1 MKISTVFPFLILR
14 LVTSAYSISIQYSVI
29 SLISKN
35 QNIGVIVDDH
45 VYPLSNN
52 NEATPLLHRGQAPIS
67 STGYKYAIISS
78 HQVLD
83 IENFTRPCPS
93 ENIQTNDYY
102 GRSWNSYHNL
112 TRLPTLLPPLDIMDR
127 IQSDL
132 HIENEIPTIHLY
144 GNQTRIDYMHHHQD
158 DKTVRVKLNMAYIS
172 PKDIKIYKE
181 ITLSVSGM
189 STRNM
194 DKLSYKLK
202 LAKTQDLYGYR
213 RIKLRSMAYDLSY
226 MRENLGYGITESIG
240 LPSSGHSY
248 VRVYINDQAIG
259 LFGLTEH
266 IKGDWVKNVFGHGSK
281 DYKHGTLYI
290 ADINT
295 GQRNTTQEKPPHAFL
310 KNQTQLLN
318 ILNKAKHENA
328 TSSLSYLGSD
338 LSAYG
343 AGQYSVKVKPSD
355 GNKANFACIM
365 DLTKFIQ
372 SQPNKPVSNSV
383 VPLWTDKMDV
393 DSFLRGLALEI
404 VISSS
409 DGYFGMANNFILF
422 QDVQHNRMVFS
433 EQDFDTTMGV
443 GGYNISLTMGKDY
456 TQFPGF
462 QTRALMPRLMQVPR
476 FKQQFEF
483 YLGEFVKKLVNPHIL
498 GRRIDQLFQML
509 SEDVAWD
516 RSLPRMGQN
525 LSPIGALILEIYN
538 VSSMSELPLSLG
550 VYGPTANNI
559 SMALHD
565 WLSLR
570 SSNLWRF

>member
-1 MKISTVFPFLILR
+1 MKISTDTR
-14 LVTSAYSISIQYSVI
+14 LNKSKSISSIQYSVI

-35 QNIGVIVDDH
+35 QNLGVIVDDQ

-52 NEATPLLHRGQAPIS
+52 NESTPLLHRGQAPIS

-93 ENIQTNDYY
+93 DNIQTNDYY
-102 GRSWNSYHNL
+102 GRPWNSYPNL

-144 GNQTRIDYMHHHQD
+144 GNQTGIDYMHHHQLD
-158 DKTVRVKLNMAYIS
+158 RTVRIELHMVYIS
-172 PKDIKIYKE
+172 PKDIKVFKN

-189 STRNM
+189 STRKT
-194 DKLSYKLK
+194 DKLSYKVK

-213 RIKLRSMAYDLSY
+213 RIKLKSMALDMSY
-226 MRENLGYGITESIG
+226 MRDSLGYAITESIG
-240 LPSSGHSY
+240 LPGSGHSY
-248 VRVYINDQAIG
+248 VRVYINDRAIG

-266 IKGDWVKNVFGHGSK
+266 IKSDWVKNVFGHGSK
-281 DYKHGTLYI
+281 DYKHGALYTANI
-290 ADINT
+290 RT
-295 GQRNTTQEKPPHAFL
+295 GQGNATTEEQPFQVL
-310 KNQTQLLN
+310 KTQLSK
-318 ILNKAKHENA
+318 ILNKVNHENA

-338 LSAYG
+338 LSAYS
-343 AGQYSVKVKPSD
+343 AGQYSVRVKPSD
-355 GNKANFACIM
+355 GDKADFTCIM

-372 SQPNKPVSNSV
+372 SQPTTPVNNTV
-383 VPLWTDKMDV
+383 VPLWADKMNV

-404 VISSS
+404 VISNS

-422 QDVQHNRMVFS
+422 QDTQHNRMVFS
-433 EQDFDTTMGV
+433 EQDFDTIMGI
-443 GGYNISLTMGKDY
+443 GNYNISLTMGEDY

-483 YLGEFVKKLVNPHIL
+483 YFGEFNKKLVNPNIL

-509 SEDVAWD
+509 SEDV
-516 RSLPRMGQN
+516 
-525 LSPIGALILEIYN
+525 
-538 VSSMSELPLSLG
+538 V
-550 VYGPTANNI
+550 
-559 SMALHD
+559 
-565 WLSLR
+565 
-570 SSNLWRF
+570 

>member
-1 MKISTVFPFLILR
+1 MKISTVFSFLTLGFATF
-14 LVTSAYSISIQYSVI
+14 VSGSSIQYSVI

-35 QNIGVIVDDH
+35 QNLGVIVDDQ
-45 VYPLSNN
+45 VYPLSNT
-52 NEATPLLHRGQAPIS
+52 NEATPLLHRGKAPIC
-67 STGYKYAIISS
+67 STGYKYAILSS

-83 IENFTRPCPS
+83 TENFTRPCS
-93 ENIQTNDYY
+93 SDNIQANDYY

-144 GNQTRIDYMHHHQD
+144 GNQNEIDYMHHNQVN
-158 DKTVRVKLNMAYIS
+158 KTVRIKLNMAYIS
-172 PKDIKIYKE
+172 PKDVKIFKD
-181 ITLSVSGM
+181 ITLSVSGI
-189 STRNM
+189 STRKI
-194 DKLSYKLK
+194 DKLSYKVK
-202 LAKTQDLYGYR
+202 LAKSQDLYGYR
-213 RIKLRSMAYDLSY
+213 RIKLKAMNLDMSY
-226 MRENLGYGITESIG
+226 MRDSLGYSITESIG

-248 VRVYINDQAIG
+248 VRAYINERAIG

-281 DYKHGTLYI
+281 DYKHGALYI
-290 ADINT
+290 GNINA
-295 GQRNTTQEKPPHAFL
+295 GQGNATQKRPPPVPL
-310 KNQTQLLN
+310 KNQTRSLN
-318 ILNKAKHENA
+318 AINKVKNENA
-328 TSSLSYLGSD
+328 TSSLFYLGSD
-338 LSAYG
+338 VRAYS
-343 AGQYSVKVKPSD
+343 AGQYSMKVKPSD
-355 GNKANFACIM
+355 GDKADFTCIM

-372 SQPNKPVSNSV
+372 SQPTTPVDNSV

-404 VISSS
+404 VISNC
-409 DGYFGMANNFILF
+409 DGYFGLANNFMLF
-422 QDVQHNRMVFS
+422 KDMQHNRMVFS
-433 EQDFDTTMGV
+433 AQDFDMTMGV
-443 GGYNISLTMGKDY
+443 GGYNISMRVGKDY

-476 FKQQFEF
+476 FKQQFEI
-483 YLGEFVKKLVNPHIL
+483 YVNTFVKELVNSRIL

-516 RSLPRMGQN
+516 RSLPRMGQS
-525 LSPIGALILEIYN
+525 LSPIGGMILKVYN

-550 VYGPTANNI
+550 VYGPTANNNI
-559 SMALHD
+559 MALHD

-570 SSNLWRF
+570 SSNLFK